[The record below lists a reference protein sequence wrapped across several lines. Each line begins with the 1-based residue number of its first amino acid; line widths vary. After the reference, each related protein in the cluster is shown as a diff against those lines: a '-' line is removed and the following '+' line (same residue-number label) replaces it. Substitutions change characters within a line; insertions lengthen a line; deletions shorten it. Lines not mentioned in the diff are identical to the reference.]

1 MIMILFTQR
10 FSSKHSRNL
19 NKCNFLACWWS
30 ASIFKHQV
38 TLQIKCPL
46 GAVLQFISERNTKHN
61 PNLLIQKNR
70 KGRGGGV
77 YVNENLGIAN
87 TQIPKSQIRLAV
99 WSEEVADKETEP
111 EWLLLQNNP
120 CAVANRLN
128 SSWQEINP
136 AQKKLLTL
144 HCMLMCV
151 QWLDCS
157 VKRLSLLLHWPQR
170 SITQQRSA
178 STEKRSRA

>member
-1 MIMILFTQR
+1 MHVDDQHQYLNIKWHFKSNAHWEQCYKSFQRGIQNTILI
-10 FSSKHSRNL
+10 
-19 NKCNFLACWWS
+19 FL
-30 ASIFKHQV
+30 FKK
-38 TLQIKCPL
+38 I
-46 GAVLQFISERNTKHN
+46 E
-61 PNLLIQKNR
+61 
-70 KGRGGGV
+70 RGGGGG

-157 VKRLSLLLHWPQR
+157 VKRLSLLLHRPQR

-178 STEKRSRA
+178 STEKHSRA

>member
-46 GAVLQFISERNTKHN
+46 GAVLQIISERNTKHN

-70 KGRGGGV
+70 KGRGGV

-157 VKRLSLLLHWPQR
+157 VKRLSLLLHRPQR